1 MENIIEIKNLKK
13 KYDDKFELG
22 EIDIKIPKGIIV
34 GLIGENGAG
43 KTTLIKSM
51 LNIIKID
58 SGEIK
63 IFGKDYKKEEK
74 EIKEDIGVVLDNM
87 FFPELLNAKDINNA
101 MKDVYKNWDSE
112 LYFSYL
118 KEFDLLDN
126 KPLKSMSKGMRKKLE
141 IATALAHK
149 PKLLILDEP
158 TSGLDPVVRNE
169 VLDIFLKFIEDE
181 EHSILLS
188 THITSDLEHIA
199 DEIIFIDKGKKVLQ
213 KSRDEIIDNY
223 GILKCDIDYFSNI
236 DKKDMVAY
244 KKTKYAYEIFVI
256 YIMLAFQGTFDVT
269 FIIPLIGIMLFISTF
284 SYDDF
289 NNWNSYAVTLPNGR
303 KNVVRAKYIASII
316 LTIILAIV
324 SLTIGIGISYTK
336 TNSINLDEIISS
348 LMGTMLSSIIIISLL
363 YPIVFKF
370 GATNGRIILFAV
382 VFGIAGIGD

>member
-22 EIDIKIPKGIIV
+22 KIDIAIQKGVIV

-87 FFPELLNAKDINNA
+87 FFPELLNAKDINNV

-118 KEFDLLDN
+118 KEFDLPDN

-244 KKTKYAYEIFVI
+244 KKTKYAYEILVNDKEQASKKYHNCVI
-256 YIMLAFQGTFDVT
+256 DKITLEDLMLLVIKGEK
-269 FIIPLIGIMLFISTF
+269 IC
-284 SYDDF
+284 
-289 NNWNSYAVTLPNGR
+289 
-303 KNVVRAKYIASII
+303 
-316 LTIILAIV
+316 
-324 SLTIGIGISYTK
+324 
-336 TNSINLDEIISS
+336 
-348 LMGTMLSSIIIISLL
+348 
-363 YPIVFKF
+363 
-370 GATNGRIILFAV
+370 
-382 VFGIAGIGD
+382 

>member
-1 MENIIEIKNLKK
+1 MENIIEIKKLKK

-22 EIDIKIPKGIIV
+22 KIDLAIPKGVIV

-43 KTTLIKSM
+43 KTTLIKAM

-58 SGEIK
+58 NGEIK

-74 EIKEDIGVVLDNM
+74 EIKEDIGIVLDNM

-118 KEFDLLDN
+118 KEFDLADN

-188 THITSDLEHIA
+188 THITSDLEHIS

-244 KKTKYAYEIFVI
+244 KKTKYAYEILVNDKEQASKKYHNCVI
-256 YIMLAFQGTFDVT
+256 DKITLEDLMLLVIKGEK
-269 FIIPLIGIMLFISTF
+269 IC
-284 SYDDF
+284 
-289 NNWNSYAVTLPNGR
+289 
-303 KNVVRAKYIASII
+303 
-316 LTIILAIV
+316 
-324 SLTIGIGISYTK
+324 
-336 TNSINLDEIISS
+336 
-348 LMGTMLSSIIIISLL
+348 
-363 YPIVFKF
+363 
-370 GATNGRIILFAV
+370 
-382 VFGIAGIGD
+382 